1 MIEEIILRKQTPT
14 APNEW
19 LYEDN
24 QDGRFFCKEV
34 YLGKHAEP
42 WHECTDADK
51 AVYES
56 EQAALRSATEANSLA
71 ESETDTMEG
80 SV

>member
-1 MIEEIILRKQTPT
+1 MEKKISSLDLIPT
-14 APNEW
+14 APNAW
-19 LYEDN
+19 IWRDT
-24 QDGRFFCKEV
+24 DGGREFLPSATIPAKDES
-34 YLGKHAEP
+34 L

-51 AVYES
+51 AAYE
-56 EQAALRSATEANSLA
+56 AAMAESLA

>member
-42 WHECTDADK
+42 WAECTEAEK
-51 AVYES
+51 LAWE
-56 EQAALRSATEANSLA
+56 EAHTEVEPTEIA
-71 ESETDTMEG
+71 EEG
-80 SV
+80 LGV